1 METKFYAMVEMAE
14 DKHFKLLDNICQLKE
29 GNDINFEEI
38 LRLINSIHKD
48 EIDLIVR
55 LRDCE
60 RKLNNSG
67 KDIQIMDF
75 MRR

>member
-1 METKFYAMVEMAE
+1 METKFCAMIEMAE
-14 DKHFKLLDNICQLKE
+14 DKHFKLLDSICQLKE
-29 GNDINFEEI
+29 GTEVNFEEV

-48 EIDLIVR
+48 EIDLIVK

-60 RKLNNSG
+60 KKLNNSG

-75 MRR
+75 MRK